1 MKCLRKLKRNF
12 GNEDKETNK
21 KQKAKSKRKSKK
33 QKAKTMAQNAQNTSF
48 ERLMGFCNDHCM
60 GDDPAKKAEAEAI
73 LRGFLALGGE
83 LENCT
88 NDPSFQQ
95 ACEVTLAQVTGPRA
109 RSQSVRPEERSQS
122 VRPEDIVVGKKY
134 RFTLNERS
142 KGCVWRAGPPSCK
155 ACSDTNPARGYVFT
169 GTVIK
174 VDSDFWAV
182 NLHLDGYPQGT
193 CRDDRYFIP
202 FTKIDHIEEFTSGKL
217 TKSARKVSK
226 PYNRE
231 P

>member
-21 KQKAKSKRKSKK
+21 KQKAKSKK
-33 QKAKTMAQNAQNTSF
+33 QKAKTMAQNTSF

-109 RSQSVRPEERSQS
+109 QERSQS
-122 VRPEDIVVGKKY
+122 VRPEDIVAGKKY

-174 VDSDFWAV
+174 DDSDFWAV
-182 NLHLDGYPQGT
+182 YLHLDGYPQGT

-202 FTKIDHIEEFTSGKL
+202 FTEMDHIGGFTSGKL

>member
-1 MKCLRKLKRNF
+1 
-12 GNEDKETNK
+12 
-21 KQKAKSKRKSKK
+21 
-33 QKAKTMAQNAQNTSF
+33 
-48 ERLMGFCNDHCM
+48 M

-109 RSQSVRPEERSQS
+109 QERSQSVRPEERSQSVRPEERSQS
-122 VRPEDIVVGKKY
+122 VRPEDIVAGKKY

-169 GTVIK
+169 GTVIR
-174 VDSDFWAV
+174 VDSDFWSV

-193 CRDDRYFIP
+193 CKYDRYYIP
-202 FTKIDHIEEFTSGKL
+202 FTKIDHIEELTSG
-217 TKSARKVSK
+217 

>member
-21 KQKAKSKRKSKK
+21 KQKAKSKKQKAQKSKK

-109 RSQSVRPEERSQS
+109 QERSQS
-122 VRPEDIVVGKKY
+122 VRPEDIVAGKKY

-169 GTVIK
+169 GTVIR
-174 VDSDFWAV
+174 VDSDFWSV

-193 CRDDRYFIP
+193 CKYDRYYIP
-202 FTKIDHIEEFTSGKL
+202 FTKIDHIEELTSG
-217 TKSARKVSK
+217 

>member
-1 MKCLRKLKRNF
+1 MKTRKQTKS
-12 GNEDKETNK
+12 K
-21 KQKAKSKRKSKK
+21 KQKAQKSKK
-33 QKAKTMAQNAQNTSF
+33 QKAKTMAQNTSF

-109 RSQSVRPEERSQS
+109 QERSQSVRPEERSQS
-122 VRPEDIVVGKKY
+122 VRPEDIVAGKKY
-134 RFTLNERS
+134 KFTLNERS
-142 KGCVWRAGPPSCK
+142 RGSVWRAGPASCE

-193 CRDDRYFIP
+193 CKYDRYYIP
-202 FTKIDHIEEFTSGKL
+202 FTKIDHIEELTSGKL
-217 TKSARKVSK
+217 TRSARKVSK